1 MAEMRTIA
9 VEPRD
14 RVGKGSA
21 RAARRAGLVPAV
33 IYGGNREPRPITVSS
48 KNLMLL
54 VQEGGFTNS
63 LFMLETEG
71 RKQRVLP
78 RDIQL
83 DPLTDRPIHVDFMRV
98 EEKSVVTI
106 SVPVTWVG
114 EEESPGLKRGGVLN
128 VVRHEIDL
136 FCPAG
141 AIPESIEISL
151 DGLDIG
157 DGIHISAISLPEGAT
172 PTVTDRD
179 FTIAT
184 IAAPSV
190 EEVEEEAEEEEEEFA
205 DLGSVEDAGEDAGE
219 DAD

>member
-71 RKQRVLP
+71 GKQRVLP